1 MQEAVDAVPKPG
13 RRSFVDILL
22 GAGLLGWLGSVFF
35 PVLRYLK
42 PLAQQSQNGPIKLS
56 TEDQAKLDKERAVI
70 VRAGPTRILVFE
82 DAGQQ
87 LRAISAKCTHEGCT
101 VQYVPGES
109 VIWCA
114 CHNGRFDLDGRVLA
128 GPPPRPLDR
137 FSCQRESDGAV
148 VVQLGRATGEA
159 A

>member
-1 MQEAVDAVPKPG
+1 MPDADAKPT
-13 RRSFVDILL
+13 RRSLIDLLL
-22 GAGLLGWLGSVFF
+22 GAGVVGWMGSILF

-42 PLAQQSQNGPIKLS
+42 PLAQQSQNGPITLVADDLQKL
-56 TEDQAKLDKERAVI
+56 EKERAVI
-70 VRAGPTRILVFE
+70 VRAGPSRILVFE

-101 VQYVPGES
+101 VQFVPGDS

-128 GPPPRPLDR
+128 GPPPRPLTR
-137 FSCQRESDGAV
+137 YSCKREADGAV
-148 VVQLGRATGEA
+148 VVQLATPGGEA